1 MEPTE
6 QKECPICFDVIK
18 EASNNVVTECGHKY
32 HFNCLMRSLQVKAE
46 CPLCRKKVATMPTSL
61 RNQPSI
67 TRIHDALASINLR
80 LQNISFNNYYALSN
94 DIYSLNVQIASH
106 MGYVVDNDDADSDTT
121 DEDMPGLERDVEP
134 HIIDLTHEDEEPTLS

>member
-1 MEPTE
+1 M
-6 QKECPICFDVIK
+6 Q
-18 EASNNVVTECGHKY
+18 
-32 HFNCLMRSLQVKAE
+32 SLQSKSE
-46 CPLCRKKVATMPTSL
+46 CPLCRKKVATMPSRL

-106 MGYVVDNDDADSDTT
+106 MGYAVENDDDADSDTT
-121 DEDMPGLERDVEP
+121 DEDMPGLERHDVEP